1 MKVTFSRS
9 RSDSRVDQVYAQLK
23 QMAAKYEF
31 KPGERINEVALAR
44 LLGASRTPLREA
56 LNRLATEGFFTFA
69 VNHGFFC
76 RELDPVEVFDLYEL
90 RNGLEQAAAELAV
103 VRAKAVDI
111 EELEEFLALTSPAVL
126 KNEAVDALVKLDE
139 TFHERLMAMS
149 GNQQMLRVLE
159 NINARIRF
167 VRWIDL
173 ERVGREKT
181 QAEHRAILKAMR
193 ERDQERCLELLDKHI
208 SRRRE
213 QIVAAI
219 KEGLASIYIPRG
231 RDKLFRRAEALGEK
245 DLRTNKRH
253 RSKVSSLYG
262 PTREK
267 KTNQS
272 SITPTVCKR

>member
-1 MKVTFSRS
+1 MKVTSARS

-23 QMAAKYEF
+23 RMAAGYEF
-31 KPGERINEVALAR
+31 KPGERINEVELAR
-44 LLGASRTPLREA
+44 RLGASRTPLREA

-90 RNGLEQAAAELAV
+90 RNGLEQAAAALAV
-103 VRAKAVDI
+103 ARAKLVEI
-111 EELEEFLALTSPAVL
+111 EELEEFLARTSPAVL
-126 KNEAVDALVKLDE
+126 KNETIEVLVKLDE
-139 TFHERLMAMS
+139 TFHERLVAMS
-149 GNQQMLRVLE
+149 GNHQMLRVLE

-167 VRWIDL
+167 VRWIDM

-181 QAEHRAILKAMR
+181 QAEHRAIVKAMR

-219 KEGLASIYIPRG
+219 KEGLASIYISRG
-231 RDKLFRRAEALGEK
+231 RDKIFSAAVRAKRTFDKHQVAEAK
-245 DLRTNKRH
+245 AVRFTD
-253 RSKVSSLYG
+253 
-262 PTREK
+262 
-267 KTNQS
+267 
-272 SITPTVCKR
+272 

>member
-1 MKVTFSRS
+1 
-9 RSDSRVDQVYAQLK
+9 
-23 QMAAKYEF
+23 MAARYEF
-31 KPGERINEVALAR
+31 KPGERINEVALAG

-111 EELEEFLALTSPAVL
+111 EELEEFLALTSPAVV
-126 KNEAVDALVKLDE
+126 KNETIDALVKLDE

-219 KEGLASIYIPRG
+219 KEGLASIYIPRS
-231 RDKLFRRAEALGEK
+231 RDKLFPRAEALGEK

-262 PTREK
+262 PTTEK

-272 SITPTVCKR
+272 SMTPTVCKR